1 MSIFLIILAAGDGKR
16 LKSRVPKPF
25 FSIYKKTLLEHT
37 LEAFKNFPEIK
48 KTIIVYNKKHKKYLN
63 KISLNQEL
71 KTIGGKSRQEST
83 YLALKKLKKMK
94 CSKVIIHD
102 AARPNPS
109 IKIIKDIIFSL
120 KTHHA
125 VVPVINVTDA
135 TKRAKRNQI
144 FKNIKRNTLRLS
156 QTPQG
161 FTYKK
166 IYEKHLKN
174 KNTSFDDDV
183 SLFTND
189 NEKVI
194 TISGSKKNLK
204 ITDKE
209 DLDIFKSLKK
219 QKTYMGIGFDV
230 HKLSPGKKLFL
241 GGIKIRSKLGTLGHS
256 DGDPVLHAIIDG
268 ILGACR
274 MGDIGE
280 KFSDKKKQFKN
291 IRSTI
296 LLKNIIKQSRL
307 NGYIINNIDINI
319 ICQKP
324 KIQKYKK
331 NIIKSISKLC
341 MISTNQINIKGKTTE
356 KLGIIG
362 KEKAIASEVIV
373 SVSKHYEK
381 I

>member
-1 MSIFLIILAAGDGKR
+1 MSIFLIILAGGEGKR
-16 LKSRVPKPF
+16 LKSQVPKPYF
-25 FSIYKKTLLEHT
+25 TIYKKTLLEHT
-37 LEAFKNFPEIK
+37 VDAFKGFPEIK
-48 KTIIVYNKKHKKYLN
+48 KTIIVYNRKHRKFLD
-63 KISLNQEL
+63 KISLNQKL
-71 KTIGGKSRQEST
+71 KIIGGKTRQEST
-83 YLALKKLKKMK
+83 FLALKKLKKMR

-109 IKIIKDIIFSL
+109 NKIIADIISL
-120 KTHHA
+120 VKKNHA
-125 VVPVINVTDA
+125 VVPVIKITDA
-135 TKRAKRNQI
+135 TKRVEKNKV

-166 IYEKHLKN
+166 IYEKHLNNIK
-174 KNTSFDDDV
+174 KSFDDDV

-194 TISGSKKNLK
+194 TTEGSKKNLK

-219 QKTYMGIGFDV
+219 KKTYVGIGFDV
-230 HKLSPGKKLFL
+230 HKLIPKRKLYL

-256 DGDPVLHAIIDG
+256 DGDAVLHAIIDG

-280 KFSDKKKQFKN
+280 KFSNQMKIFKN

-296 LLKNIIKQSRL
+296 LLKNIIKQSKL
-307 NGYIINNIDINI
+307 KGFNINNIDINI

-324 KIQKYKK
+324 KIQIYKK
-331 NIIKSISKLC
+331 NMTKSISKLC
-341 MISTNQINIKGKTTE
+341 EIPADQINIKGKTTE

-362 KEKAIASEVIV
+362 KEKAVACEVIV
-373 SVSKHYEK
+373 SVNQ
-381 I
+381 